1 MHITPKA
8 QLFYLQYLQINP
20 RIFPVAIMITNLLLG
35 TIASPVLALTPNT
48 PIQGDLQGDTQDYYF
63 QDQAPNYLL
72 AQRTRSQ
79 RIRISVSST
88 PSPIQGRVAINDR
101 DIYILSATARQNLT
115 VNLRS
120 EQLNARFTIIAP
132 SGSTIASSSNS
143 WIGSLRETGDYQIVV
158 TSTRAIADYAIQI
171 TLQ

>member
-72 AQRTRSQ
+72 AQRTPLPKNQ
-79 RIRISVSST
+79 R
-88 PSPIQGRVAINDR
+88 
-101 DIYILSATARQNLT
+101 
-115 VNLRS
+115 
-120 EQLNARFTIIAP
+120 F
-132 SGSTIASSSNS
+132 
-143 WIGSLRETGDYQIVV
+143 
-158 TSTRAIADYAIQI
+158 
-171 TLQ
+171 

>member
-20 RIFPVAIMITNLLLG
+20 RIFPVVIMITNLLLG
-35 TIASPVLALTPNT
+35 TIVSPVLALTPNT

-79 RIRISVSST
+79 RISVSSI

>member
-1 MHITPKA
+1 
-8 QLFYLQYLQINP
+8 
-20 RIFPVAIMITNLLLG
+20 MITNLLLG
-35 TIASPVLALTPNT
+35 SIASPVLALTANT
-48 PIQGDLQGDTQDYYF
+48 PIQGDLQGDNQDYF

-79 RIRISVSST
+79 RISVSST

-132 SGSTIASSSNS
+132 SGNSIASSSNS
-143 WIGSLRETGDYQIVV
+143 WIGSLQETGDYQIIV
-158 TSTRAIADYAIQI
+158 TSTRAIADYTIQI

>member
-1 MHITPKA
+1 MHPKSNA
-8 QLFYLQYLQINP
+8 QLSYLQINP
-20 RIFPVAIMITNLLLG
+20 RIFSAAVMTTSLLLG
-35 TIASPVLALTPNT
+35 TIASPVLALTANT
-48 PIQGDLQGDTQDYYF
+48 RIQGDLQGSTQDYF
-63 QDQAPNYLL
+63 QNQTLNYLL

-79 RIRISVSST
+79 RISISNTT
-88 PSPIQGRVAINDR
+88 PNLIQSNVVLGDR
-101 DIYILSATARQNLT
+101 DIYIFSANARQNLT

-132 SGSTIASSSNS
+132 SGSTIASSTNS

-158 TSTRAIADYAIQI
+158 TSTRAVATYTIQI